1 MREQTTVAITI
12 TSPALS
18 SDEIS
23 ARLGLKADRA
33 WASGTRQGL
42 FGVIAKEHGFV
53 IESALGP
60 QASLDNHIK
69 AMLLRISTCAQK
81 IGELGADVEFSCSM
95 QRKIS
100 PPLRFEP
107 NDLRWLAAMGARLT
121 VDTLIL
127 TEPVKPAAA
136 AKPGP

>member
-1 MREQTTVAITI
+1 MREQTTVGITI
-12 TSPALS
+12 KSATLTPDA
-18 SDEIS
+18 IS
-23 ARLGLKADRA
+23 ARLGLKPDRA
-33 WASGTRQGL
+33 WLAGSRQGL
-42 FGVIAKEHGFV
+42 FGVVASEHGF
-53 IESALGP
+53 ILESALGP
-60 QASLDNHIK
+60 QAGLSDHIK
-69 AMLLRISTCAQK
+69 AMLQRIAPCAQK

-95 QRKIS
+95 QRKVS

-127 TEPVKPAAA
+127 TEPVKPAPG